1 MKPIRISMLV
11 LCSAVLIILVLFG
24 TAFTRPSYTS
34 SNVNTPTQDTCAG
47 CHNGSA
53 TAGGS
58 AVVVFPSGLTYT
70 PGVTQHLSA
79 KITDPTHTRGG
90 YLLTARLANSI
101 TSQAGTF
108 TATDTNSRVYPNGAI
123 QDMDAVVFS
132 TLTWNF
138 DWTPPAAGSGSV
150 NFYLIGYATGAPGG
164 STNGNGAYLST
175 ATLTEGSATPDFS
188 LSASPTS
195 LSIATGSSGTSTIT
209 ITPKNGFT
217 GSVTLSASGMPTGV
231 TAAFGTNP
239 TTATS
244 VLTLTASSTATLGT
258 STITITGT
266 SGALSHT
273 TTVALTVSTT
283 VTPDFSLSA
292 SPNTLTIAQGSSGS
306 STVTV
311 TPQSG
316 FTGSVNLSASGLPT
330 GVTAAFGTNPTMTT
344 SVLTLT
350 ASSTA
355 TSGTVT
361 ITGTS
366 GSLTHT
372 TTVALTVSGP
382 TLTAAPTMLSFNYTT
397 GSPTPPAQPISVT
410 ATPTNLAFTV
420 SASGGTW
427 LSAAPLSGTTPGTVN
442 VTVNPAALTAGTYNG
457 TVTITSSGATGSPQ
471 MVPVTLMVSAI
482 STKQLNTTPSSSY
495 PNFLIDA
502 QGNYDAVWT
511 DTTAGVFFSRST
523 DHGTSFPASVMI
535 PGSAGAALQPQ
546 IVVDATGN
554 NIDVVWAQSTSTA
567 GSYNVFFSRSTN
579 GGASFSA
586 TPRQLTTAALP
597 LADAPR
603 MVLEPSGGVDV
614 VWGRNETWI
623 IRSANG
629 ATFGT
634 SATMLSNLSQDSGG
648 PRVAV
653 DSKST
658 IYVAW
663 TDEVSKSSGSCN
675 FYFNVAASG
684 STFNA
689 SNTRNL
695 SKTDWA
701 GAQPNWPNGFTGC
714 SYDNLI
720 LLVDSQDNLH
730 MVWSDDMPNQ
740 SVLVSAYPVINS
752 TGNSRVSFPTS
763 LGSSPA
769 ASPHAV
775 VVNNSSGIPTVHV
788 VWSDGPADL
797 TAQATPGIFYTHST
811 DTNAPFGQTFAT
823 TPTRVANAKSEFPQ
837 VGVDNTGNIDV
848 AWQQG
853 DALIPGAFD
862 VILAP
867 SFDGGNTFTL
877 SMPISINASIDC
889 LGPNTTDTTLIP
901 PPPYTTCG
909 SVQLKVDSGNASN
922 LVWVDS
928 GTNILFARQVVPP
941 PSGFT
946 MSLNTPSQSASSG
959 TVTYALTLTAQ
970 NGFNQAVTLTCPN
983 GLPSGAA
990 CSATQVVP
998 TASGI
1003 SAMVNVI
1010 VTSSA
1015 PTGSYPF
1022 TITGSAGLTAHSV
1035 QAMLVVNGANT
1046 PDFSVSLIP
1055 SSSASLQGQTAS
1067 YAVNIGS
1074 NAGFN
1079 KSVTITCSGLPSGA
1093 TCGSSP
1099 ASVMPSGTATVTVA
1113 LSGTLAPGTY
1123 PFTITATSG
1132 GTNHSQ
1138 PATLVVGT
1146 VNATVGPNTSAT
1158 IAVGTSA
1165 NFTLSLAS
1173 TNGSAG
1179 PVNLG
1184 CAGVPAGI
1192 SCTFSPT
1199 QVNVSPS
1206 GAAMTT
1212 LTVTVMAKPA
1222 MASVYGSPN
1231 SWPNLS
1237 PWSIAFSTL
1246 FLMILTTLFAY
1257 RRNGNLPSAVI
1268 RGLAVLVLIVVLG
1281 AGLTSCGGATGG
1293 GSGSSVSTNSAAAH
1307 FTIQGQS
1314 GTATM
1319 NLGTMSIMVP

>member
-1 MKPIRISMLV
+1 M
-11 LCSAVLIILVLFG
+11 
-24 TAFTRPSYTS
+24 
-34 SNVNTPTQDTCAG
+34 
-47 CHNGSA
+47 
-53 TAGGS
+53 
-58 AVVVFPSGLTYT
+58 VFPAGMTYT
-70 PGVTQHLSA
+70 PGVVQHLSV

-108 TATDTNSRVYPNGAI
+108 TATDTNSQVIPNGAI

-138 DWTPPAAGSGSV
+138 DWNPPAAGSGSV
-150 NFYLIGYATGAPGG
+150 NFYVIGYATGAPGG
-164 STNGNGAYLST
+164 STNGNGAYTST

-188 LSASPTS
+188 LSALPTS
-195 LSIATGSSGTSTIT
+195 LSIATGSNGTSTIT

-239 TTATS
+239 ATATS

-266 SGALSHT
+266 SGALTHT

-350 ASSTA
+350 ASSSATA
-355 TSGTVT
+355 GMSTVT

-366 GSLTHT
+366 GALTHT

-382 TLTAAPTMLSFNYTT
+382 TLTAAPTMLSFNYQT
-397 GSPTPPAQPISVT
+397 GSPTPAAQPISVT
-410 ATPTNLAFTV
+410 AAPTNLAFTA

-427 LSAAPLSGTTPGTVN
+427 LSAAPTSGTTPGTVN

-457 TVTITSSGATGSPQ
+457 TITITSSGATGSPQ
-471 MVPVTLMVSAI
+471 MVPVSLMVTAT
-482 STKQLNTTPSSSY
+482 STRQLNTTPSSSY

-502 QGNYDAVWT
+502 KGNYDVVWT
-511 DTTAGVFFSRST
+511 GTTTGVFFSRST
-523 DHGTSFPASVMI
+523 DQGTNFPASVMI

-554 NIDVVWAQSTSTA
+554 NVDVVWAQSTSTA
-567 GSYNVFFSRSTN
+567 GSYNVLFSRSTN

-586 TPRQLTTAALP
+586 TPTQLTTTALP
-597 LADAPR
+597 LAEAPR
-603 MVLEPSGGVDV
+603 MALEPSGGVDV

-634 SATMLSNLSQDSGG
+634 SATKLSNLSQDSGG
-648 PRVAV
+648 PRIAV
-653 DSKST
+653 DSKGT

-663 TDEVSKSSGSCN
+663 TDEINKLATGSYCLQTGTSNTTTFTNTKGGN
-675 FYFNVAASG
+675 FYFNMTASG
-684 STFNA
+684 TSFSAT
-689 SNTRNL
+689 TTKNL
-695 SKTDWA
+695 ANTDWA
-701 GAQPNWPNGFTGC
+701 GVQARWQNGFFGC
-714 SYDNLI
+714 SYNNLI
-720 LLVDSQDNLH
+720 LLVDSKDNLH
-730 MVWSDDMPNQ
+730 LVWSDDMPDQ
-740 SVLVSAYPVINS
+740 DVLVSAYPVVDS
-752 TGNSRVSFPTS
+752 TGNSRVSFPS
-763 LGSSPA
+763 SIGSSPA

-775 VVNNSSGIPTVHV
+775 IVNNSSGIPTVHV

-797 TAQATPGIFYTHST
+797 TAQTTPGIFYAHST
-811 DTNAPFGQTFAT
+811 DTSAPFGQTFAT
-823 TPTRVANAKSEFPQ
+823 PPTRVASAQSEFPQ

-853 DALIPGAFD
+853 DALIPSAFD
-862 VILAP
+862 VVLAP
-867 SFDGGNTFTL
+867 SFDGGNTFTV
-877 SMPISINASIDC
+877 SMPISINASTDC
-889 LGPNTTDTTLIP
+889 LGPNTTDTTMIP

-928 GTNILFARQVVPP
+928 GINILFARQVVPP

-998 TASGI
+998 TPSGV
-1003 SAMVNVI
+1003 STMVNVI

-1035 QAMLVVNGANT
+1035 QAMLIVNGANT
-1046 PDFSVSLIP
+1046 PDFSVSLVP

-1113 LSGTLAPGTY
+1113 VSGNLAPGTY
-1123 PFTITATSG
+1123 LFTITATSG

-1146 VNATVGPNTSAT
+1146 INATVGPNTSAT

-1184 CAGVPAGI
+1184 CGGVPAGI

-1206 GAAMTT
+1206 GTATTT

-1231 SWPNLS
+1231 AWTNLS

-1246 FLMILTTLFAY
+1246 FLIILTTLFAY

-1293 GSGSSVSTNSAAAH
+1293 GSGSSPSTNSAAAH